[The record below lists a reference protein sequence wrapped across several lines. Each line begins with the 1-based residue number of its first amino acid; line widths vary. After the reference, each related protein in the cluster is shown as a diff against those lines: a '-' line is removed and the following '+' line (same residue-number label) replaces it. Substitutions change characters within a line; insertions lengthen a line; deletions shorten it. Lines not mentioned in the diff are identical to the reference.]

1 MHKQCTSNAQII
13 AMCNV
18 QRAAS
23 YATSITIWGS
33 WLWQFVVIKDVAT
46 LALLKC
52 VPERER
58 GIASTMINCH
68 L

>member
-1 MHKQCTSNAQII
+1 MHKQCTNN
-13 AMCNV
+13 CNV

-23 YATSITIWGS
+23 YATSITIWAS

-46 LALLKC
+46 LALFKC
-52 VPERER
+52 VPEREKER
-58 GIASTMINCH
+58 GTASTMINCH